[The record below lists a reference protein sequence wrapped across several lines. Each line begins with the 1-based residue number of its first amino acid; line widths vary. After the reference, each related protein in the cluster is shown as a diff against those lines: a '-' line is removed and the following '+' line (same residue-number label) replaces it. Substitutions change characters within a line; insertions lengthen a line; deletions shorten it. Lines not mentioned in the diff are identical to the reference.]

1 MTKIARL
8 EISKEFFEMFLRG
21 ELFMEPNTH
30 IRTNAPKDLE
40 VVGLVVPERW
50 YGYPGTLEIFVRSE
64 TFAEVVEGAV
74 PPVIEPFT
82 YTLVKHD

>member
-1 MTKIARL
+1 
-8 EISKEFFEMFLRG
+8 MFLRG

-50 YGYPGTLEIFVRSE
+50 HGYPGVLEVFVRSE
-64 TFAEVVEGAV
+64 TFAEVQEGAV

-82 YTLVKHD
+82 YELVKI